1 MVLLETGFMT
11 FIDIILHIDVYL
23 KTVIETYHLWTYVIL
38 FAVIFCETG
47 FVFTPF
53 LPGDSLLFAAGAFAA
68 LGSLNIYSVFFIILM
83 AASIGDLVNYT
94 AGKYIGPKIFRKEDS
109 LLFNKKYLVQTEKF
123 YEKHGSKT
131 IIAARFIPIIRT
143 FAPFIAGIG
152 KMKALRFM
160 FYNITGAL
168 LWCSFFI
175 LGGYFFG
182 NISFVKEH
190 FSWVILGI
198 VVFSFFPVIKG
209 VLKGVLQSRL
219 RNRQNKNQ

>member
-1 MVLLETGFMT
+1 MGLLETGFMT
-11 FIDIILHIDVYL
+11 FIDIILHLDVYL
-23 KTVIETYHLWTYVIL
+23 KAVIETYHLWTYALL
-38 FAVIFCETG
+38 FVVIFCETG
-47 FVFTPF
+47 LIFTPF

-68 LGSLNIYSVFFIILM
+68 LGSLNIYSVFFIILI
-83 AASIGDLVNYT
+83 AAAMGDLVNYT
-94 AGKYIGPKIFRKEDS
+94 AGNYIGPKIFKKEDS
-109 LLFNKKYLVQTEKF
+109 LLFNKKYLVQTETF

-152 KMKALRFM
+152 KMKVLRFL
-160 FYNITGAL
+160 FYNVIGAL

-198 VVFSFFPVIKG
+198 VVLSSLPVIKG
-209 VLKGVLQSRL
+209 VLQSWL